1 MKHCLLFIHIIDARK
16 QNMKKLANLANRVAI
31 ITGGA
36 MDNGLGTA
44 QVLAKQS
51 PTVILLITMKM
62 LPSPPTSS
70 YSGG

>member
-1 MKHCLLFIHIIDARK
+1 
-16 QNMKKLANLANRVAI
+16 MKKLANRVAI

-36 MDNGLGTA
+36 IDNGLGTA

-51 PTVILLITMKM
+51 PTVILLITMKV
-62 LPSPPTSS
+62 LPRPPTSS